1 MIPIELTLK
10 GIYSYQQQQTI
21 DFTRLAEGRLFGI
34 FGPVGCGKS
43 TILEA
48 ITLALYNQAER
59 LGGRGE
65 KGENR
70 NYNLM
75 NLKSNELLVR
85 FVFRA
90 GKNFQEEYL
99 AEVQG
104 KRHRKNFASVGQ
116 YSRRLFKK
124 AAGEWQPV
132 ETPMEEILGLSYENF
147 RRTVIIPQG
156 QFQEFLQLTPTLRT
170 QMMKELFQ
178 LERFDLQQQTKRL
191 QEKNDAAIQRFSG
204 QLLEVEFA
212 SAELLAEKES
222 ALKKL
227 RRGLKQEEKNLRRK
241 EKEEKTLHAL
251 KEQFQKIEQLQAE
264 LKNMASQEEEF
275 RRRES
280 RLADYLQ
287 CRAEFKGLLE
297 RAEETARRIEEVEA
311 ELQEKSAARAGLQA
325 RLAGEEERFQT
336 LKSAFRERETLK
348 QKAAELSRVIQIREL
363 EGEISGLFARLESEK
378 QGGAEIQ
385 RRIETLKEE
394 IEGWSRLLEKRRK
407 ELPDRQAL
415 AEMQHWF
422 SMEAYLRE
430 GLETREREGEQL
442 RREREK
448 IEKRKQALLDSP
460 ELQESLP
467 AGTKWLT
474 PMERALPPPAL
485 LPILD
490 RAQQQLEQE
499 IREQEHAIEHLQ
511 LQAGMETLAEQ
522 LEEGQPCPVC
532 GAREHPAKFK
542 PRNLAAQL
550 RKIQQKKE
558 TLQTQ
563 AKTITALRQS
573 LGALQGEYNTREQ
586 AWEDFLK
593 TREAERRKLEAH
605 RGSFRWENFSPDG
618 REALEEAQRQA
629 EAAGQEI
636 AALEEQ
642 RSRGEAQ
649 LEALRREKETAQQQL
664 LEAERDYSAKQAAR
678 QLLIEQLQL
687 LNYETY
693 RETAPAEL
701 AAEAERLLAAYA
713 QSESDYQQ
721 CEAQLAAARKELDT
735 LAGRIETI
743 EKNLQ
748 NYRRQQA
755 SLDGELREKIAQSTF
770 PDVAAVQEILGLELD
785 AAAEKSQI
793 EEFFRKLHG
802 AGAQLQQLQQ
812 LQQETAGRQH
822 DEAAYRQLLKEIEEL
837 KTAASLAQR
846 QIGGLEA
853 EISKLKQALH
863 SKTELQQRLAELQ
876 KRAENLGVLSS
887 LFRGNGFV
895 NYVSAVFLKNL
906 CNAANQRF
914 QLLTRRQL
922 RLEVTEDN
930 AFQVRDFLNGGQARS
945 VKTLSGGQT
954 FQAALCLAL
963 ALADN
968 VQQLSPAGQNFFFLD
983 EGFGALDRESLRIV
997 FDTLQSLRRERRIVG
1012 VISHVE
1018 EMQQE
1023 IDVYLKIRNDEE
1035 KGSLIAASWE

>member
-1 MIPIELTLK
+1 MIPIQLTLK
-10 GIYSYQQQQTI
+10 GIYSYQKEQTI

-48 ITLALYNQAER
+48 ITLALYNQSER
-59 LGGRGE
+59 LSERD
-65 KGENR
+65 NR
-70 NYNLM
+70 SYNLM
-75 NLKSNELLVR
+75 NLKSGELLIR
-85 FVFRA
+85 FIFMA
-90 GKNFQEEYL
+90 GKDFQEEYL

-104 KRHRKNFASVGQ
+104 KRHRKNFSSVGQ

-124 AAGEWQPV
+124 VAGEWQPV
-132 ETPMEEILGLSYENF
+132 ETPMEEIIGLSYENF

-156 QFQEFLQLTPTLRT
+156 KFQEFLQLTAAHRT

-178 LERFDLQQQTKRL
+178 LERFDLQQQTKHL
-191 QEKNDAAIQRFSG
+191 QEKNDANIQRLSG

-227 RRGLKQEEKNLRRK
+227 RRGLKQEEKNLRQK
-241 EKEEKTLHAL
+241 EKEEKALHTL

-264 LKNMASQEEEF
+264 LKNLALQEEDF
-275 RRRES
+275 RRREA
-280 RLADYLQ
+280 RLTDYLQ

-297 RAEETARRIEEVEA
+297 RAEETARRIKEVEA
-311 ELQEKSAARAGLQA
+311 EVQEKSTARAGLQT
-325 RLAGEEERFQT
+325 RLAGEEERFKT
-336 LKSAFRERETLK
+336 LKSAYRERETLK
-348 QKAAELSRVIQIREL
+348 QKAAELSRVLQIRDL
-363 EGEISGLFARLESEK
+363 EGEISVLSARLESEK

-394 IEGWSRLLEKRRK
+394 TERLSRLLQKRRK

-415 AEMQHWF
+415 GEIQHWF
-422 SMEAYLRE
+422 SMETYLRE
-430 GLETREREGEQL
+430 GLESRKQEGERIGREREE
-442 RREREK
+442 
-448 IEKRKQALLDSP
+448 IEKRKQALLNSP
-460 ELQESLP
+460 ELRESLP
-467 AGTKWLT
+467 AGAEWLT

-485 LPILD
+485 VPMLD
-490 RAQQQLEQE
+490 RAQQQIEQE
-499 IREQEHAIEHLQ
+499 IREQEKAIEHLQ
-511 LQAGMETLAEQ
+511 HRAGMETLAAQ
-522 LEEGQPCPVC
+522 LREGEPCPVC
-532 GAREHPAKFK
+532 GSREHPAKFK
-542 PRNLAAQL
+542 SRNLAAQL
-550 RKIQQKKE
+550 RKFQQKKE
-558 TLQTQ
+558 TLQTH
-563 AKTITALRQS
+563 AKTIGALRQN

-605 RGSFRWENFSPDG
+605 RGSFRWENFSPDD
-618 REALEEAQRQA
+618 REALEEALRKS

-636 AALEEQ
+636 AALEEE
-642 RSRGEAQ
+642 RNRLAAQ
-649 LEALRREKETAQQQL
+649 LEALRQEKETRQQQL
-664 LEAERDYSAKQAAR
+664 LDAERHYSAKETAR
-678 QLLIEQLQL
+678 QMLLEQLQI
-687 LNYETY
+687 LNLEAY

-701 AAEAERLLAAYA
+701 AEEAEQLLGAYT

-721 CEAQLAAARKELDT
+721 CEAKLAALRKELDT
-735 LAGRIETI
+735 LAGQIDAL

-748 NYRRQQA
+748 NYRLQQA
-755 SLDGELREKIAQSTF
+755 LLDEELRGKIKQSKF
-770 PDVAAVQEILGLELD
+770 PDLAAVQEIMALNPD
-785 AAAEKSQI
+785 AAAEKFEI
-793 EEFFRKLHG
+793 EEFFRRLHG
-802 AGAQLQQLQQ
+802 AGTQLRQ

-822 DEAAYRQLLKEIEEL
+822 DEAAYRRLLKEIEDL
-837 KTAASLAQR
+837 KSAASLAQR
-846 QIGGLEA
+846 QIGGMET
-853 EISKLKQALH
+853 EIGKLKQALH
-863 SKTELQQRLAELQ
+863 SKTELQRQLAELQ
-876 KRAENLGVLSS
+876 KRTENLGILGS

-895 NYVSAVFLKNL
+895 NFVSSVFLKNL

-968 VQQLSPAGQNFFFLD
+968 VQQLSSAGQNFFFLD

-1035 KGSLIAASWE
+1035 RGSLIAASWE

>member
-10 GIYSYQQQQTI
+10 GIYSYQKEQTI

-59 LGGRGE
+59 LGGKGE

-85 FVFRA
+85 FVFKA
-90 GKNFQEEYL
+90 GANSRDEYL

-104 KRHRKNFASVGQ
+104 KRHRKNFSTVGQ

-124 AAGEWQPV
+124 VRGEWQPV

-156 QFQEFLQLTPTLRT
+156 QFQEFLQLTPNHRT

-178 LERFDLQQQTKRL
+178 LERFDLQPQTKRL
-191 QEKNDAAIQRFSG
+191 QEKNDAAIQRLSG

-227 RRGLKQEEKNLRRK
+227 RQGLKQEEKKLRQK
-241 EKEEKTLHAL
+241 EKEEKALHIL
-251 KEQFQKIEQLQAE
+251 KEQFQKIQQLQAE
-264 LKNMASQEEEF
+264 LNELAPKEKEF
-275 RRRES
+275 RRREA

-297 RAEETARRIEEVEA
+297 RAEETARRIKEMEA
-311 ELQEKSAARAGLQA
+311 ELQETSADRAGLQT
-325 RLAGEEERFQT
+325 RLAEEEERFKNFQ
-336 LKSAFRERETLK
+336 SAYREREILK
-348 QKAAELSRVIQIREL
+348 QKAAELSRMMQIREL
-363 EGEISGLFARLESEK
+363 EEEIFSLSTRLESKK
-378 QGGAEIQ
+378 QETVEIQ
-385 RRIETLKEE
+385 RRIETLKQESE
-394 IEGWSRLLEKRRK
+394 RLSQLLQNRRK

-415 AEMQHWF
+415 TEMQHWF

-430 GLETREREGEQL
+430 ELETREREGEQL
-442 RREREK
+442 CREREE

-460 ELQESLP
+460 ELRESLP
-467 AGTKWLT
+467 AGAEWLT

-485 LPILD
+485 IPMLE
-490 RAQQQLEQE
+490 RAQQQLEE
-499 IREQEHAIEHLQ
+499 KIGEQEQAIEHLQ
-511 LQAGMETLAEQ
+511 LQAGMETLAAQ
-522 LEEGQPCPVC
+522 LQEGKPCPLC
-532 GAREHPAKFK
+532 GSREHPAKFK

-563 AKTITALRQS
+563 AKTIAALRQN
-573 LGALQGEYNTREQ
+573 LGALQGEFSARER

-593 TREAERRKLEAH
+593 TREEQRRKLEAH
-605 RGSFRWENFSPDG
+605 RQSFRWKNFSPADP
-618 REALEEAQRQA
+618 EALQEALRQSQVA
-629 EAAGQEI
+629 EQKI
-636 AALEEQ
+636 AALEQERNRQ
-642 RSRGEAQ
+642 VAQ
-649 LEALRREKETAQQQL
+649 LEALRQEKETVQQL
-664 LEAERDYSAKQAAR
+664 LSEAERDYSAKQTAR
-678 QLLIEQLQL
+678 ELLIAQLQL

-693 RETAPAEL
+693 REAAPAEL
-701 AAEAERLLAAYA
+701 AVEAQQLLAAHA

-721 CEAQLAAARKELDT
+721 CEAQLAALRQELDT
-735 LAGRIETI
+735 LAGRIETM

-748 NYRRQQA
+748 SYRRQQDL
-755 SLDGELREKIAQSTF
+755 LDKELREKITQSKF
-770 PDVAAVQEILGLELD
+770 ADLAAVQETLALNLD
-785 AAAEKSQI
+785 TAAEKFEI
-793 EEFFRKLHG
+793 EAFFRRLHTTG
-802 AGAQLQQLQQ
+802 TQLRQ

-822 DEAAYRQLLKEIEEL
+822 DEAAYRQLLREIEAMKSGVNL
-837 KTAASLAQR
+837 THR
-846 QIGGLEA
+846 QIGGMEA
-853 EISKLKQALH
+853 EIATLKQALH
-863 SKTELQQRLAELQ
+863 SKVELQQQLAELQ
-876 KRAENLGVLSS
+876 KRAENLEVLNK

-895 NYVSAVFLKNL
+895 NYVSSVFLKNL
-906 CNAANQRF
+906 CEAANPRF
-914 QLLTRRQL
+914 QRLTRRQL
-922 RLEVTEDN
+922 RLEVTEEN
-930 AFQVRDFLNGGQARS
+930 AFQVRDFLNGGQVRS

-968 VQQLSPAGQNFFFLD
+968 IQKLSSAGQNFFFLD
-983 EGFGALDRESLRIV
+983 EGFGTLDRESLRVV
-997 FDTLQSLRRERRIVG
+997 FDTLQSLRREQRIVG

-1035 KGSLIAASWE
+1035 RGSLIRASWE

>member
-1 MIPIELTLK
+1 MIPIQLTLK
-10 GIYSYQQQQTI
+10 GIYSYQKEQTI

-48 ITLALYNQAER
+48 ITLALYNQSER
-59 LGGRGE
+59 LSERD
-65 KGENR
+65 NR
-70 NYNLM
+70 SYNLM
-75 NLKSNELLVR
+75 NLKSGELLIR
-85 FVFRA
+85 FIFMA
-90 GKNFQEEYL
+90 GKDFQEEYL

-104 KRHRKNFASVGQ
+104 KRHRKNFSSVGQ

-124 AAGEWQPV
+124 IAGEWRPV
-132 ETPMEEILGLSYENF
+132 ETSMEEIIGLSYENF

-156 QFQEFLQLTPTLRT
+156 KFQEFLQLTAAHRT

-178 LERFDLQQQTKRL
+178 LERFDLQQQTKHL
-191 QEKNDAAIQRFSG
+191 QEKNDASIQRLSG

-212 SAELLAEKES
+212 GAELLAEKES

-227 RRGLKQEEKNLRRK
+227 RRGLKQEEKNLRQK
-241 EKEEKTLHAL
+241 EKEEKALHTL
-251 KEQFQKIEQLQAE
+251 KEQFQKIGQLQAE
-264 LKNMASQEEEF
+264 LQNLALQEEDF
-275 RRRES
+275 RRREA
-280 RLADYLQ
+280 RLTDYLQ

-297 RAEETARRIEEVEA
+297 RAEETARRIKEVEA
-311 ELQEKSAARAGLQA
+311 EVQEKSTARAGLQT
-325 RLAGEEERFQT
+325 RVAGEEERFKT
-336 LKSAFRERETLK
+336 LKNAYRERETLK
-348 QKAAELSRVIQIREL
+348 QKAVELSRVIQIRDL
-363 EGEISGLFARLESEK
+363 EGEISVLSARLESEK
-378 QGGAEIQ
+378 QNSADIQ

-394 IEGWSRLLEKRRK
+394 SERLSQLLQNRRK

-415 AEMQHWF
+415 GEMQHWF

-430 GLETREREGEQL
+430 GLETREREGKRL
-442 RREREK
+442 GREREE

-460 ELQESLP
+460 ELRESLP
-467 AGTKWLT
+467 AGAEWLT

-485 LPILD
+485 LPILE
-490 RAQQQLEQE
+490 RAQQQLEKE
-499 IREQEHAIEHLQ
+499 TREQEQTIEHLQ
-511 LQAGMETLAEQ
+511 LRAGMETLAAQ
-522 LEEGQPCPVC
+522 LEEGQPCPLC

-563 AKTITALRQS
+563 AKTIAALRQN

-605 RGSFRWENFSPDG
+605 RGSFRWEDFSPGD
-618 REALEEAQRQA
+618 REALEEALRKS
-629 EAAGQEI
+629 ESAGQEI

-664 LEAERDYSAKQAAR
+664 LEAERDYSAKQIAR

-701 AAEAERLLAAYA
+701 AAEAEQLLNAYA
-713 QSESDYQQ
+713 QSETDYQQ
-721 CEAQLAAARKELDT
+721 CETQLAAAHKELDT

-755 SLDGELREKIAQSTF
+755 SLDEELREKIAPSKF
-770 PDVAAVQEILGLELD
+770 ADLAAVQEILALNLN
-785 AAAEKSQI
+785 AAAEKSGI

-812 LQQETAGRQH
+812 ETAGRQH
-822 DEAAYRQLLKEIEEL
+822 DEAIYRRLLKEIEEL
-837 KTAASLAQR
+837 KSGASLAHR
-846 QIGGLEA
+846 QIGGMEA
-853 EISKLKQALH
+853 EIGKLKQALQ
-863 SKTELQQRLAELQ
+863 SKTELQRQLAELQ

-895 NYVSAVFLKNL
+895 NFVSSVFLKNL
-906 CNAANQRF
+906 CNAANERF

-922 RLEVTEDN
+922 LLEVTGDN

-968 VQQLSPAGQNFFFLD
+968 IQQLSPGGQNFFFLD
-983 EGFGALDRESLRIV
+983 EGFGTLDRESLRVV

-1035 KGSLIAASWE
+1035 QGSLIKASWEGG

>member
-10 GIYSYQQQQTI
+10 GIYSYQQPQTI

-85 FVFRA
+85 FVFKA
-90 GKNFQEEYL
+90 GANSRDEYL

-104 KRHRKNFASVGQ
+104 KRHRKNFSTVGQ

-132 ETPMEEILGLSYENF
+132 ETPMEEIIGLSYENF

-156 QFQEFLQLTPTLRT
+156 QFQEFLQLTPAHRT

-178 LERFDLQQQTKRL
+178 LERFDLQPQTRRL
-191 QEKNDAAIQRFSG
+191 QEKNDAAIQRLSG

-227 RRGLKQEEKNLRRK
+227 RRGLKQEEKQLRRQ
-241 EKEEKTLHAL
+241 EKEEKALHTL

-264 LKNMASQEEEF
+264 SKDLALKEEEF
-275 RRRES
+275 RRREA

-297 RAEETARRIEEVEA
+297 RRAENALRVADAEA
-311 ELQEKSAARAGLQA
+311 EWQDKSAARQELQTQS
-325 RLAGEEERFQT
+325 AGEEERFKT
-336 LKSAFRERETLK
+336 LQSAYRERETLK
-348 QKAAELSRVIQIREL
+348 QKAAELFRVLQIREL
-363 EGEISGLFARLESEK
+363 EGEISGLSARLEQEK
-378 QGGAEIQ
+378 QNSAEIQ

-394 IEGWSRLLEKRRK
+394 SERSSQLLQNRRK

-415 AEMQHWF
+415 GEMQHWF

-442 RREREK
+442 RREREE
-448 IEKRKQALLDSP
+448 IEKRQQALLDSP
-460 ELQESLP
+460 ELRESLP
-467 AGTKWLT
+467 AGAEWLT

-490 RAQQQLEQE
+490 RAQQQLEKE
-499 IREQEHAIEHLQ
+499 IREQEQAIAHLQ
-511 LQAGMETLAEQ
+511 LQAGMETLAAQ
-522 LEEGQPCPVC
+522 LQEGEPCPVC

-558 TLQTQ
+558 TLQTR
-563 AKTITALRQS
+563 AKTIAALRQDLS
-573 LGALQGEYNTREQ
+573 ALQGEFSARER

-593 TREAERRKLEAH
+593 TREEERRKLEAH
-605 RGSFRWENFSPDG
+605 RGSFRWKNFSPGD
-618 REALEEAQRQA
+618 REALEEALRQSQ
-629 EAAGQEI
+629 AAGQEI
-636 AALEEQ
+636 AALEEERNRQ
-642 RSRGEAQ
+642 AAQ
-649 LEALRREKETAQQQL
+649 LEALRQEKEARQQQWL
-664 LEAERDYSAKQAAR
+664 DAERDYFAKQTAR

-701 AAEAERLLAAYA
+701 AGEAQQLLAAYA

-721 CEAQLAAARKELDT
+721 SEAQLAALRKELDT

-748 NYRRQQA
+748 TYRRQQA
-755 SLDGELREKIAQSTF
+755 LLDEELREKIAQSKFT
-770 PDVAAVQEILGLELD
+770 DVAAVQETLALNLD
-785 AAAEKSQI
+785 AAAEKFEI
-793 EEFFRKLHG
+793 EEFFRRLHA
-802 AGAQLQQLQQ
+802 AGAQLRQ

-822 DEAAYRQLLKEIEEL
+822 DEAAYRQLLKEIEEM
-837 KTAASLAQR
+837 KSGVSLAHR
-846 QIGGLEA
+846 QIGGMEA
-853 EISKLKQALH
+853 EIAKLKQALQ

-887 LFRGNGFV
+887 LFRSNGFV

-906 CNAANQRF
+906 CNAANERF

-922 RLEVTEDN
+922 HLEVTGDN

-968 VQQLSPAGQNFFFLD
+968 IQKLSSAGQNFFFLD
-983 EGFGALDRESLRIV
+983 EGFGTLDRESLRIV
-997 FDTLQSLRRERRIVG
+997 FDTLQSLRREQRIVG

-1035 KGSLIAASWE
+1035 KGSLISASWE